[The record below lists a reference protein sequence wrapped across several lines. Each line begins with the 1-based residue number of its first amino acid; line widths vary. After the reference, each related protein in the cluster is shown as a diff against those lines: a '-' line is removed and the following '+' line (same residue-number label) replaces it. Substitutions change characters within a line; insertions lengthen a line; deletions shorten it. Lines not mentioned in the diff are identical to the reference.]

1 MLQIRKLT
9 CPDILSSVDLTAGP
23 GEFIG
28 LAGANGSGKTTLLK
42 CIAGIIRD
50 VTGEILVRNRP
61 TCQMAQRELARTV
74 SYVPQIVES
83 RIPYTVMDFMLLSRF
98 PQFGLS
104 RKHPPVKPLE
114 DILKEL
120 DVHHLKDRITGSLS
134 GGELQKVLIA
144 AALAQ
149 DTPIVMLDEPAS
161 HLDPLRSAELVYLLK
176 SLRDR
181 RDRLYLMGSHQADH
195 LEHACDRMVCMKDGQ
210 VLGEFPPGRAHDRNW
225 QLQVYGHGKGP
236 E

>member
-9 CPDILSSVDLTAGP
+9 CPGILSSVDLTAGP
-23 GEFIG
+23 AEFVG

-50 VTGEILVRNRP
+50 VTGEILVREQR
-61 TCQMAQRELARTV
+61 TAHMAQRELARTV
-74 SYVPQIVES
+74 SYVPQIVET
-83 RIPYTVMDFMLLSRF
+83 RIPYTVMDFMMLSRF

-104 RKHPPVKPLE
+104 RKDPPVKPLE

-120 DVHHLKDRITGSLS
+120 HVHHLKDRITGSLS
-134 GGELQKVLIA
+134 GGELQKILIA

-161 HLDPLRSAELVYLLK
+161 HLDPLRSAELVRLLK

-181 RDRLYLMGSHQADH
+181 RDRLYLMVSHQADH
-195 LEHACDRMVCMKDGQ
+195 LAEACDRIICLKDGQ
-210 VLGEFPPGRAHDRNW
+210 ILGEFPPALAHDRDW
-225 QLQVYGHGKGP
+225 QAHVYGQGKEP
-236 E
+236 A